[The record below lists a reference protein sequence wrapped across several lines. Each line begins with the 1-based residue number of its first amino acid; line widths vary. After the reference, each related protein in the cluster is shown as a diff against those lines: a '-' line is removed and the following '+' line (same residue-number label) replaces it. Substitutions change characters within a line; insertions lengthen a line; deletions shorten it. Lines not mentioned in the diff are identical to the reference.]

1 MPITHTPLGRGAHA
15 GSTRSHERIKPDS
28 IQRPVLLRTHPGT
41 AVRLRPLLAM
51 LAARQMKR
59 TRKYSP
65 PWSQRPD
72 MFPLHDVEYLRC
84 MHKQATKLF
93 ERTRVVGQMPTQH
106 HASRWGAWWSQQKQP
121 ACLVASG
128 IAPRKRRPNP
138 KPGWRN
144 HSEGMVEPDGIEP
157 TTSSLQS

>member
-15 GSTRSHERIKPDS
+15 GSTRSHERAKPDS

-59 TRKYSP
+59 TRKSSP
-65 PWSQRPD
+65 SWSQRPD

-84 MHKQATKLF
+84 MRKQATKLF
-93 ERTRVVGQMPTQH
+93 ERTRLVGKCLLNTMPAARAH
-106 HASRWGAWWSQQKQP
+106 GGASIRP
-121 ACLVASG
+121 RLVRGRPHCASK
-128 IAPRKRRPNP
+128 KRRKTTRMA
-138 KPGWRN
+138 KPF
-144 HSEGMVEPDGIEP
+144 
-157 TTSSLQS
+157 